1 MDTVGI
7 IGLGYVGLPLAVE
20 FGKKI
25 KTIGYDIKKSRIDDL
40 RRNNDLANQLSKK
53 EIKKAKRL
61 FFTDDFNK
69 LSNCNY
75 IIITLPTP
83 VKKNKTP
90 DLDNIKITCKKLSKL
105 IKKKTFIIFES
116 TLYPKACEQE
126 FLPIF
131 IKYSSLKYKKDFF
144 IGYSPERINVGDK
157 KRSLTSITKIVSG
170 DTEYSKKKIFNL
182 YKKIMNKN
190 IYVAESLAVAE
201 AAKVFENTQRD
212 VNISLMNELSIICN
226 KLNINTSDVLRAA
239 STKWNFLNFYPGLVG
254 GHCISV
260 DPHYLSYCA
269 KKINHK
275 AILINTGRKINDSMV
290 NFITKKIIDDLGKLK
305 KKKIIVLGLAF
316 KENCSDIR
324 DSKIFDVIKKLKS
337 FFIIE
342 KHDPYVNSDE
352 VQEMYNES
360 ILAFNDLSKNVDAII
375 INQKHDYYKNPLVL
389 KKIKKLLKKK
399 AYIYDLKGLLNSK
412 KIKKDYKVF
421 NL

>member
-131 IKYSSLKYKKDFF
+131 IKYSTLKYKKDFF

-239 STKWNFLNFYPGLVG
+239 STKWNF
-254 GHCISV
+254 
-260 DPHYLSYCA
+260 
-269 KKINHK
+269 
-275 AILINTGRKINDSMV
+275 
-290 NFITKKIIDDLGKLK
+290 
-305 KKKIIVLGLAF
+305 
-316 KENCSDIR
+316 
-324 DSKIFDVIKKLKS
+324 
-337 FFIIE
+337 
-342 KHDPYVNSDE
+342 
-352 VQEMYNES
+352 
-360 ILAFNDLSKNVDAII
+360 
-375 INQKHDYYKNPLVL
+375 
-389 KKIKKLLKKK
+389 
-399 AYIYDLKGLLNSK
+399 
-412 KIKKDYKVF
+412 
-421 NL
+421 

>member
-1 MDTVGI
+1 MDIVGI

-25 KTIGYDIKKSRIDDL
+25 KTIGYDINKSRIDNLQKNSDI
-40 RRNNDLANQLSKK
+40 ANQLSKK
-53 EIKKAKRL
+53 DIKKAKKL
-61 FFTDDFNK
+61 IFTDDFNK

-90 DLDNIKITCKKLSKL
+90 DLDNIKKTCKKLSRF

-116 TLYPKACEQE
+116 TLYPRACEEE

-131 IKYSSLKYKKDFF
+131 IKNTDLKYKKDFF

-157 KRSLTSITKIVSG
+157 KRSLASITKIVSA
-170 DTEYSKKKIFNL
+170 DTEYSKRKIFNL

-190 IYVAESLAVAE
+190 IYVAESIAIAE

-260 DPHYLSYCA
+260 DPYYLSYCA

-275 AILINTGRKINDSMV
+275 AVLINTGRKINDSMV
-290 NFITKKIIDDLGKLK
+290 DFIAKKIIDDLGTLK

-324 DSKIFDVIKKLKS
+324 DSKIFDVIKKLNC
-337 FFIIE
+337 FFRIE
-342 KHDPYVNSDE
+342 MHDPYVNSQE
-352 VQEMYNES
+352 VKKMYKEN
-360 ILAFNDLSKNVDAII
+360 IMPFDDLSKDADAVI
-375 INQKHDYYKNPLVL
+375 INHKHDYYKKPLVL
-389 KKIKKLLKKK
+389 KKILNLLKKRSH
-399 AYIYDLKGLLNSK
+399 IYDLKGLFNLK
-412 KIKKDYKVF
+412 KIKKGYKVF